1 MSGRHITDRRAFF
14 RSQIE
19 SPLFLPTELMMTTA
33 DQANQEQ
40 KLLHAKLNME
50 TSQIA
55 WSELLRYFAGGL
67 VIVVSNDLDL
77 VDVAARFSIDDKA
90 KVEQWLL
97 GGKLAKAT
105 DEQATAWLVADTL
118 LWAVVARPWVLV
130 QENKLL

>member
-90 KVEQWLL
+90 TVEHWLL

-105 DEQATAWLVADTL
+105 DEQATAWLEADTL

>member
-1 MSGRHITDRRAFF
+1 
-14 RSQIE
+14 
-19 SPLFLPTELMMTTA
+19 MTTTPA
-33 DQANQEQ
+33 ESAQEK
-40 KLLHAKLNME
+40 KLLHAKLNTE

-90 KVEQWLL
+90 TVEQWLNQ
-97 GGKLAKAT
+97 GKLAKAT
-105 DEQATAWLVADTL
+105 DEQATTWLGADTL

-130 QENKLL
+130 QENKPV